1 MTEIAPTPRSKKP
14 LLIGGVALVAVAAVA
29 VLFVL
34 PAETGWDP
42 TGVGKALGL
51 VEIRDPV
58 SPEQLRG
65 QARMERETV
74 LELTDTAPTAQPG
87 ATDVWEYEL
96 APFDGIEFKY
106 TIPQRG
112 KAAFA
117 WQASAP
123 LHYDMHA
130 HPFDGGTELTES
142 YGVSEA
148 QAMQGTYTAPF
159 TGIHGWFWQN
169 RSLDTVT
176 LRLEASGAM
185 TTSTLFTSSGEF
197 DRPLE
202 GVENTVNGS
211 AAGHQMQEPDTAA
224 NAAANAP
231 AE

>member
-1 MTEIAPTPRSKKP
+1 MTETAPRSKKP
-14 LLIGGVALVAVAAVA
+14 LLIGGLALAAIVAGA

-51 VEIRDPV
+51 VEIADPV
-58 SPEQLRG
+58 SPEQDRG
-65 QARMERETV
+65 AARMARETV
-74 LELTDTAPTAQPG
+74 LELADTAPAALPG
-87 ATDVWEYEL
+87 ASDVWEYEL
-96 APFDGIEFKY
+96 PPFEGIEFKY
-106 TIPQRG
+106 TVPQGG
-112 KAAFA
+112 KVAFH

-159 TGIHGWFWQN
+159 TGIHGWYWQN

-185 TTSTLFTSSGEF
+185 TTSTIFTSAGEI

-202 GVENTVNGS
+202 GVENTVSGS
-211 AAGHQMQEPDTAA
+211 AAGHEMQQPDSG
-224 NAAANAP
+224 

>member
-1 MTEIAPTPRSKKP
+1 MTEIASAPRSNKP
-14 LLIGGVALVAVAAVA
+14 LLIGGIALVAIAAGA

-51 VEIRDPV
+51 VEIADPV
-58 SPEQLRG
+58 SGEQLLG

-74 LELTDTAPTAQPG
+74 LELSDAAPAAQPG
-87 ATDVWEYEL
+87 VTDVWEYEL

-106 TIPQRG
+106 TVPQGG
-112 KAAFA
+112 KVAFH
-117 WQASAP
+117 WTGSAP

-130 HPFDGGTELTES
+130 HPFEGGTELTES

-159 TGIHGWFWQN
+159 TGIHGWYWQN

-185 TTSTLFTSSGEF
+185 TTSTIFTSAGEI

-202 GVENTVNGS
+202 GVENTVSGA
-211 AAGHQMQEPDTAA
+211 AAGHQMQQPDAA
-224 NAAANAP
+224 TNAP

>member
-1 MTEIAPTPRSKKP
+1 MTETAPRSNKP
-14 LLIGGVALVAVAAVA
+14 LLIGGIALAAIAAGA

-51 VEIRDPV
+51 VEIADPV
-58 SPEQLRG
+58 SDEQVRG
-65 QARMERETV
+65 TARMEQETV
-74 LELTDTAPTAQPG
+74 LELSDAAPAVQPG

-106 TIPQRG
+106 TVPQGG
-112 KAAFA
+112 KVAFA
-117 WQASAP
+117 WSGSAP

-142 YGVSEA
+142 YGVAEA
-148 QAMQGTYTAPF
+148 QAMQGIYTAPF
-159 TGIHGWFWQN
+159 TGIHGWYWQN

-185 TTSTLFTSSGEF
+185 TTSTIFTSAGEF

-202 GVENTVNGS
+202 GVENTVSGS
-211 AAGHQMQEPDTAA
+211 AAGHQMQQPDAP
-224 NAAANAP
+224 ANAP